1 MLKKIIYISALVFC
15 EIVSAQVFQENKSVT
30 CAPTAG
36 IIRSLGASDY
46 KEKLIWW
53 GIESGVPLSRYSLFV
68 NDKTKSWT
76 LLQLNETVAC
86 VLGTGESSNLLTFL

>member
-1 MLKKIIYISALVFC
+1 MLKKIIYISTLVFC
-15 EIVSAQVFQENKSVT
+15 EIVSAQVFQDNKSVT
-30 CAPTAG
+30 CAPAAG

-53 GIESGVPLSRYSLFV
+53 GIEPGVPLSRYSLFV

>member
-1 MLKKIIYISALVFC
+1 MLKKIIYISTLVFC
-15 EIVSAQVFQENKSVT
+15 EIVSAQVFQDNKSVT
-30 CAPTAG
+30 CAPAAG

-53 GIESGVPLSRYSLFV
+53 GIEPGVSLSRYSLFV